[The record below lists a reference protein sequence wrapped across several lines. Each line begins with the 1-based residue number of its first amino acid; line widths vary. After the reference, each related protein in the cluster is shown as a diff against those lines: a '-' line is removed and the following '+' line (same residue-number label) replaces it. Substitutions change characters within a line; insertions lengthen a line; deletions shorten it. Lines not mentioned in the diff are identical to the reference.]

1 MKTFKQ
7 LREFKIISKASDS
20 GSNNVVKIEVAFT
33 RGYGWHVGLFN
44 EKDLEVHDSDIEGYA
59 SDESWHQ
66 RKKSAMDQAK
76 DLQKK
81 FPKAKIVTTR

>member
-33 RGYGWHVGLFN
+33 GGYGWHVGLVN

-81 FPKAKIVTTR
+81 FPKAKIVTPR

>member
-7 LREFKIISKASDS
+7 FREFKIISKASDS
-20 GSNNVVKIEVAFT
+20 GSKDVAKIEVAFT

-44 EKDLEVHDSDIEGYA
+44 EKDLEVHDSDIDGYA

-81 FPKAKIVTTR
+81 FPKAKIVTVR

>member
-7 LREFKIISKASDS
+7 LREFKILSKSSDS

-44 EKDLEVHDSDIEGYA
+44 EKDLEVNDSDINGYT

-66 RKKSAMDQAK
+66 RKKGAK

-81 FPKAKIVTTR
+81 FPKAKIVTVR